1 MVFTRGPGPVP
12 AAPAP
17 VTDAV
22 QAATEPEASGPK
34 QLSVHN
40 EQAYMIQLFREQ
52 YLRCDRALV
61 QLGGLIGMDRPLSPA
76 FDAATFVDRFV
87 FY

>member
-1 MVFTRGPGPVP
+1 MVFTRGAGPVP
-12 AAPAP
+12 AAPASAP
-17 VTDAV
+17 AV
-22 QAATEPEASGPK
+22 QAATEPVASGPK
-34 QLSVHN
+34 QLSVNN

-61 QLGGLIGMDRPLSPA
+61 QPGGLIGMDRPLSPA
-76 FDAATFVDRFV
+76 FDAATFVDRFI